1 MFAEFII
8 LAVITIVSAFAIF
21 ISRSILKSALAL
33 AFVFI
38 AVSAVLLLLGQAVI
52 ATIQLFILV
61 GGLSTY
67 IILAVA
73 SETKPNKSKTN
84 MKIFTILFI
93 VIFAVTSYS
102 ILPSILSINTAQ
114 TNIYAAIT
122 YAMSQYLLPIYAI
135 ILFMFSVAIGSIIII
150 KRNQR

>member
-38 AVSAVLLLLGQAVI
+38 AVSSVLLLLGQAVI

-114 TNIYAAIT
+114 NNIYAAIT

>member
-114 TNIYAAIT
+114 NNIYAAIT